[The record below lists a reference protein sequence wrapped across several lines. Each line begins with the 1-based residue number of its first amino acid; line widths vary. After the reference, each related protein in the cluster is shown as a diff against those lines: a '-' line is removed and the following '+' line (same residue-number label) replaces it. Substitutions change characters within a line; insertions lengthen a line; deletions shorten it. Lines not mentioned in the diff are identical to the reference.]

1 LVTLKKASVNNAL
14 FEGFSEPCRDALWGH
29 VYFTPE
35 LEALT
40 RTPQFSRLYRIA
52 QLGPASLVYPGATHT
67 RAAHSIGVY
76 HIARRLITGLCERGA
91 DSFVTARGIRSF
103 LCAALFHD
111 TGHFPYAHSL
121 KELALTG
128 HESLGARLIEA
139 DPVASLAGKAGAD
152 PAMAAAILDTGR
164 VTDDKEVLFYRKLLS
179 GCLDPDKLDY
189 LNRDARFAGV
199 TYGTQDV
206 DFILSRLRPSLERG
220 VDIDSKAISS
230 VESVLFAKYLMYRSV
245 YWHKGVRAAT
255 AVMKKTLH
263 SALNDALLSPEELY
277 NLDDT
282 GLFDLLYKR
291 KAAFRGN
298 GAAPYE
304 ALFNAA
310 LGLRDGKIW
319 TCVGEV
325 PYNEDEHHRW
335 EDLRCR
341 AEAEAEISAQYGTA
355 VIIDVPERV
364 GFETGLYVLDED
376 CPFERSSTVFG
387 VETVASF
394 VKTLRTVRFFVDKD
408 RVNLLHS
415 REKYSGW
422 LNKED
427 HREKE

>member
-1 LVTLKKASVNNAL
+1 M
-14 FEGFSEPCRDALWGH
+14 
-29 VYFTPE
+29 
-35 LEALT
+35 

-76 HIARRLITGLCERGA
+76 HIARRLITVLCDRGA
-91 DSFVTARGIRSF
+91 DSFVTARGVRSF

-111 TGHFPYAHSL
+111 AGHFPYAHSL

-128 HESLGARLIEA
+128 HEQLGARLIEA
-139 DPVASLAGKAGAD
+139 DPVASLVEKAGAD
-152 PAMAAAILDTGR
+152 PAVAAAILDTER
-164 VTDDKEVLFYRKLLS
+164 ATDDREVLFYRKLLS

-206 DFILSRLRPSLERG
+206 DFILSRLYPSRERG
-220 VDIDSKAISS
+220 VDIESKAIPS

-263 SALNDALLSPEELY
+263 SALYDGFLSAEELY
-277 NLDDT
+277 DLDDS
-282 GLFDLLYKR
+282 GLFDLLQNR
-291 KAAFRGN
+291 KAAARPGGRFRGK
-298 GAAPYE
+298 GVSAHE
-304 ALFNAA
+304 ALFDAA
-310 LGLRDGKIW
+310 LGLRDGKLW
-319 TCVGEV
+319 TCVGEA
-325 PYNEDEHHRW
+325 PYDEAKHRVW
-335 EDLRCR
+335 EDLQCR
-341 AEAEAEISAQYGTA
+341 AEAEAEISARYGAA

-387 VETVASF
+387 AETVASF
-394 VKTLRTVRFFVDKD
+394 VKTLRAVRFFVDKD
-408 RVNLLHS
+408 RGDLL
-415 REKYSGW
+415 YSLG
-422 LNKED
+422 ED
-427 HREKE
+427 SILKIAS

>member
-1 LVTLKKASVNNAL
+1 MKVKKESVNSAL

-35 LEALT
+35 LEAVT
-40 RTPQFSRLYRIA
+40 RMPPFSRLYRIA

-91 DSFVTARGIRSF
+91 ASFVTAQGIRSF
-103 LCAALFHD
+103 LCAALLHD
-111 TGHFPYAHSL
+111 VGHFPYAHSL

-128 HESLGARLIEA
+128 HEQLGARLIEA
-139 DPVASLAGKAGAD
+139 DPAASLVEQAGGD
-152 PAMAAAILDTGR
+152 PAVAAAILDTGR
-164 VTDDKEVLFYRKLLS
+164 GTDDKEVLFYRKLLS

-206 DFILSRLRPSLERG
+206 DFILSRLYPNRERG

-263 SALNDALLSPEELY
+263 SALHEGLLSPEELY
-277 NLDDT
+277 DLDDN
-282 GLFDLLYKR
+282 GLFDLLRKR
-291 KAAFRGN
+291 KLRGK
-298 GAAPYE
+298 GASPCE
-304 ALFNAA
+304 ALFDAA
-310 LGLRDGKIW
+310 LGLRDGKLW

-325 PYNEDEHHRW
+325 PFDETKHHRW
-335 EDLRCR
+335 EDLQCR
-341 AEAEAEISAQYGTA
+341 AEAEAEISAQYGAA

-387 VETVASF
+387 AETVASF

-408 RVNLLHS
+408 RGNLL
-415 REKYSGW
+415 YS
-422 LNKED
+422 LLDDN
-427 HREKE
+427 

>member
-1 LVTLKKASVNNAL
+1 MLKKASVNSAL

-29 VYFTPE
+29 VYFTPA
-35 LEALT
+35 LEAVT
-40 RTPQFSRLYRIA
+40 RTPAFSRLNRIA

-91 DSFVTARGIRSF
+91 DSFVTAQGIRSF
-103 LCAALFHD
+103 LCAALLHD
-111 TGHFPYAHSL
+111 IGHFPYAHSL

-128 HESLGARLIEA
+128 HEQLGARLIEA
-139 DPVASLAGKAGAD
+139 DPTASLVEKAGAD
-152 PAMAAAILDTGR
+152 PAVAAAILDTGR
-164 VTDDKEVLFYRKLLS
+164 ATDDKEVLFYRKLLS

-206 DFILSRLRPSLERG
+206 DFILSRLHPSRERG

-230 VESVLFAKYLMYRSV
+230 VESVLFSKYLMYRSV

-263 SALNDALLSPEELY
+263 SALHDALLSPEELY
-277 NLDDT
+277 NLDDN
-282 GLFDLLYKR
+282 GLFDLLRKR
-291 KAAFRGN
+291 RTAGRGK
-298 GAAPYE
+298 GASSSE
-304 ALFNAA
+304 ALFDAA
-310 LGLRDGKIW
+310 RGLRDGKIW

-325 PYNEDEHHRW
+325 PFDEAKHHHWENR
-335 EDLRCR
+335 EDLQCR
-341 AEAEAEISAQYGTA
+341 AEAEAEISAQYGAT

-364 GFETGLYVLDED
+364 DFETGLHVLDED

-387 VETVASF
+387 AETVASF

-408 RVNLLHS
+408 RGDLV
-415 REKYSGW
+415 YS
-422 LNKED
+422 L
-427 HREKE
+427 

>member
-1 LVTLKKASVNNAL
+1 M
-14 FEGFSEPCRDALWGH
+14 
-29 VYFTPE
+29 
-35 LEALT
+35 

-91 DSFVTARGIRSF
+91 DSFVTARGVRSF

-111 TGHFPYAHSL
+111 AGHFPYAHSL
-121 KELALTG
+121 KDLALTG
-128 HESLGARLIEA
+128 HEQLGARLIEA
-139 DPVASLAGKAGAD
+139 DPVASLVEKAGAD
-152 PAMAAAILDTGR
+152 PAVAAAVLDTERATG
-164 VTDDKEVLFYRKLLS
+164 DKEVLFYRKLLS

-206 DFILSRLRPSLERG
+206 DFILSRLYPSLERG
-220 VDIDSKAISS
+220 VDIDSKAIPN

-263 SALNDALLSPEELY
+263 SALYGGLLSPEELY
-277 NLDDT
+277 DLDDS
-282 GLFDLLYKR
+282 GLFDLLRNR
-291 KAAFRGN
+291 KASGYPSGHLRGDN
-298 GAAPYE
+298 E

-310 LGLRDGKIW
+310 LGLRDGKLW
-319 TCVGEV
+319 TCVGEA
-325 PYNEDEHHRW
+325 PYDEAKHHVW
-335 EDLRCR
+335 EDLQCR
-341 AEAEAEISAQYGTA
+341 AEAEAAISARYGAA

-364 GFETGLYVLDED
+364 GFETGLYVLDEG

-387 VETVASF
+387 AETVASF
-394 VKTLRTVRFFVDKD
+394 VKTLRAVRFFVDKD
-408 RVNLLHS
+408 RGNLL
-415 REKYSGW
+415 YSLGEESV
-422 LNKED
+422 L
-427 HREKE
+427 

>member
-1 LVTLKKASVNNAL
+1 MNSAL

-35 LEALT
+35 LEAVT
-40 RTPQFSRLYRIA
+40 RMPPFSRLYRIA

-91 DSFVTARGIRSF
+91 ASFVTARGIRSF
-103 LCAALFHD
+103 LCAALLHD
-111 TGHFPYAHSL
+111 VGHFPYAHSL

-128 HESLGARLIEA
+128 HEQLGARLIEA
-139 DPVASLAGKAGAD
+139 DPAASLVEQAGGD
-152 PAMAAAILDTGR
+152 PAVAAAILDTGR
-164 VTDDKEVLFYRKLLS
+164 GTDDKEVLFYRKLLS

-206 DFILSRLRPSLERG
+206 DFILSRLYPNRERG

-263 SALNDALLSPEELY
+263 SALHDALLSPEELY
-277 NLDDT
+277 DLDDN
-282 GLFDLLYKR
+282 GLFDLLHKR
-291 KAAFRGN
+291 KAALRGKS
-298 GAAPYE
+298 ASPCE
-304 ALFNAA
+304 ALFDAA
-310 LGLRDGKIW
+310 LGLRDGKLWI
-319 TCVGEV
+319 CAGEV
-325 PYNEDEHHRW
+325 PFDEAKHHRW
-335 EDLRCR
+335 EDLQCR
-341 AEAEAEISAQYGTA
+341 AEAETEISAHYGAA

-364 GFETGLYVLDED
+364 GFETGLYVLDEG

-387 VETVASF
+387 TETVASF
-394 VKTLRTVRFFVDKD
+394 IKTLRAVRFFVDKD
-408 RVNLLHS
+408 RGNLL
-415 REKYSGW
+415 YSLPDDYRG
-422 LNKED
+422 
-427 HREKE
+427 